1 MPYEWQLQL
10 GGHCFKWQRLRDLP
24 WTVHRRIE
32 IYGLVGLL
40 GGERV
45 GLIFYNLEKLI
56 KLLSWSMSIHIINFK
71 FLLYSLYKQNH
82 FIISRQFDR
91 LDSITKFDQKNKH
104 SCGFILYFRQNQNK
118 ERIFVSCTK

>member
-10 GGHCFKWQRLRDLP
+10 SGHCFKWQRLRDLP

-56 KLLSWSMSIHIINFK
+56 KLLS
-71 FLLYSLYKQNH
+71 
-82 FIISRQFDR
+82 
-91 LDSITKFDQKNKH
+91 
-104 SCGFILYFRQNQNK
+104 
-118 ERIFVSCTK
+118 

>member
-45 GLIFYNLEKLI
+45 
-56 KLLSWSMSIHIINFK
+56 LSLAEVEDNTNSEAATPAPVPLTTAPVPLTTAPVPSTPIPLVNVALAKPTSQKSWLCRPWTQSSA
-71 FLLYSLYKQNH
+71 
-82 FIISRQFDR
+82 RRR
-91 LDSITKFDQKNKH
+91 LT
-104 SCGFILYFRQNQNK
+104 RW
-118 ERIFVSCTK
+118 RI